1 MPIFSSPASRIGGKN
16 RIPTGFEAVAR
27 PIATPANAAN
37 LQVHDS
43 AHRQPR
49 YRARVAKKAKKLS
62 NRASRPIQIMGEI
75 AHNAKVRIAV
85 QYPATL
91 RAKVNKMR
99 PVRREANAAG
109 KRTTHGS
116 EESNTTWVSPRI

>member
-1 MPIFSSPASRIGGKN
+1 MPIFSSPTNRIGGKN
-16 RIPTGFEAVAR
+16 RIPTAFEAVAR

-49 YRARVAKKAKKLS
+49 YRARVEKKAEKLS
-62 NRASRPIQIMGEI
+62 NRARRPYHKIRGES
-75 AHNAKVRIAV
+75 AQSAKVRIPV

-91 RAKVNKMR
+91 RAKVNKIR
-99 PVRREANAAG
+99 PVRRVAVAAG
-109 KRTTHGS
+109 IRTTHGS
-116 EESNTTWVSPRI
+116 EEPNTT